1 MRDRAEALPRRV
13 QLNTVAQPGSTE
25 SDEPVGAITAEP
37 VRGDSIAEL
46 QQPPFSSERTPMHF
60 RRYDSRLVQTS
71 ATLDQRRRVLR
82 AALASLA
89 ALGGGT
95 WLRDARSGVCSSPDS
110 LFDNG
115 FEASAVGSA
124 NSCVLIPSETQGP
137 YPLLSVL
144 SQPGMQRYDIAE
156 GRAGIPL
163 LLELR
168 LLNLSN
174 GCQPIEGAALYL
186 WHCDKDGV
194 YSGYSQPG
202 SNTVGQTF
210 CRGIQFSDCN
220 GAVRL
225 LTIYPGWYAGRITH
239 LHFQIY
245 LDAAG
250 SVTATS
256 QLAFPQAV
264 TQAVY
269 ASPLYLA
276 RGQNT
281 SVTSFA
287 QDNVFSDGVERQM
300 LNIEGSVDSGY
311 LATIDIG
318 VAL

>member
-1 MRDRAEALPRRV
+1 
-13 QLNTVAQPGSTE
+13 
-25 SDEPVGAITAEP
+25 
-37 VRGDSIAEL
+37 
-46 QQPPFSSERTPMHF
+46 MHF
-60 RRYDSRLVQTS
+60 RRYDSRSMQAS

-89 ALGGGT
+89 ALGGST
-95 WLRDARSGVCSSPDS
+95 LLRDARGGVCSSPES
-110 LFDNG
+110 LFGNG
-115 FEASAVGSA
+115 FEASAVGSG
-124 NSCVLIPSETQGP
+124 SGCVLIPSETQGP

-144 SQPGMQRYDIAE
+144 SQPGMQRYDITE

-220 GAVRL
+220 GVVRL
-225 LTIYPGWYAGRITH
+225 LTLYPGWYAGRITH
-239 LHFQIY
+239 LHFQVY
-245 LDAAG
+245 LNVAG

-256 QLAFPQAV
+256 QLALPQAV

-300 LNIEGSVDSGY
+300 LNIEGSVGGGY